1 MTDAATA
8 GVSEN
13 LMDTEVTNGA
23 PDSATGASALLSR
36 KGLFG
41 KSGVLNQGLEA
52 SIAVEKEVLKPDNDN
67 SNGDGHDEPN
77 TSGSGTDA
85 LEIAS
90 SEDPKEEGE
99 EEPSPVDGSGEDQ
112 AKTDSQ
118 SNVDPEH
125 SGSAEVDKA
134 ETDKADED
142 DSARDSEGDTLKDE
156 SGNKEDAMAEGKQ
169 HEDHAE
175 DKAEE
180 DGNNEAETGDNDQ
193 VADKT
198 VEGGSGYESEAHNS
212 EPHDGSGEKVTE
224 PVPIVEEPEPTKDN
238 EPEAEP
244 EQVVEEVCVKKIIS
258 MDTDD
263 VDQNTITEEAS
274 ATAADNGKPNDE
286 MEITEITEITVGEN
300 EKERADEDAPV
311 VEEPDSA
318 ESECMEEGEKDESVG
333 KPEIE
338 AIVIEEVECDT
349 TEKADAATA
358 TEERT
363 SSRRSAP
370 VTPVAKK
377 TPARGKASPAK
388 KTPSRKRTDE
398 EKADDEEKP
407 ETTEQ
412 LSDAKREN
420 EDEDEAAIEP
430 KSLRSRKRRSNVV
443 ETPKKEEQ
451 IPAKKRGG
459 AARNAKKDVAAE
471 AEDESEQDSAKEK
484 EGEKTDDMDSEPTR
498 CSLRSRA
505 AKTPA
510 KQESPAPKSATRRG
524 RSAKKDED
532 TTEKKEAEAESRT
545 EPETPRRGRKSVTS
559 TPAATKTPKASKSSS
574 AKKGKDEDHDPY
586 DIETEIE
593 RHPEPLKNIQ
603 MEVQSF
609 GEVKYAK
616 TSSGKYERTEKTAES
631 RVVNLAELAPRTKQ
645 RKSLAD
651 LTPGRKKASPNATT
665 GSRTAPQ
672 SSRGKRKLKAE
683 SEEADKE
690 EGPVE
695 VEQTSDDQ
703 TSSKK
708 AKKAAETPKT
718 GGSARKRRTSQQTPL
733 VPPKRPHVEIPQL
746 SAEDLLAVDHPQ
758 DEHAAYEAGARVYA
772 MFDGLFYPAVVVSR
786 DGLGRYKVSFI
797 EDGVVKDVPP
807 AGVIPLRALDKDK
820 ECYFSDAS
828 QKDRLAVKV
837 VKGPDAKRAS
847 AWQEAEF
854 ELEQLDDD
862 GNSMGKKL
870 KGVWTN
876 LALSK
881 EDWRDYINRKSREAT
896 DVIADNI
903 ESTEDR
909 HLRRSKAASSSQPS
923 TPSVAKSTPRS
934 QKKEKAASMTP
945 PKTKTPAKG
954 GRRKKAEAATESS
967 SKAEEADEG
976 WYLVVSVVV
985 EMISISSD
993 ASETADT
1000 SEEQIFAGKLFIL
1013 TSANRP
1019 NIDTGFKK
1027 KFMTDFIS
1035 SHGGLVVDDMKEVD
1049 EHPEMERFLV
1059 SDTHYRTH
1067 KYLAALVRAMPCVSH
1082 EWIYKCLN
1090 ERKLVDYK
1098 SYLLPSGVSILD
1110 DREYPLPK
1118 QRGVLLRNKRVMVHS
1133 NVTPPSKKSM
1143 SFEQIWVPMV
1153 PQLGGEIVSEM
1164 PDEEGKLDI
1173 LLTDNSATPSL
1184 VEKARKIGS
1193 AVVSSEWLI
1202 QGIIMDRLPDVNAH
1216 QKFLHNGGVCT

>member
-13 LMDTEVTNGA
+13 LMDTESSGLGYWRFRSPLEKGPVWKIRRLGA
-23 PDSATGASALLSR
+23 
-36 KGLFG
+36 
-41 KSGVLNQGLEA
+41 VINLNQGLEA

-90 SEDPKEEGE
+90 SEDPKEVGE
-99 EEPSPVDGSGEDQ
+99 EEPSPVDDSGENQ
-112 AKTDSQ
+112 TTTDSQ
-118 SNVDPEH
+118 SNADPGDN
-125 SGSAEVDKA
+125 GSAEVDKA
-134 ETDKADED
+134 ETDKADGD
-142 DSARDSEGDTLKDE
+142 GSARDSEGDTHKDE
-156 SGNKEDAMAEGKQ
+156 SGDKEDTMAEGEQ
-169 HEDHAE
+169 NEDHAE
-175 DKAEE
+175 DKVEE
-180 DGNNEAETGDNDQ
+180 DTDKEAEAGDNDQ
-193 VADKT
+193 VADKP
-198 VEGGSGYESEAHNS
+198 VEDGSGHESEAHHS
-212 EPHDGSGEKVTE
+212 EPQDGSEEKVTE

-238 EPEAEP
+238 EPEP

-258 MDTDD
+258 LDTDD
-263 VDQNTITEEAS
+263 VDQDTITEEAS
-274 ATAADNGKPNDE
+274 AAAADNGKPNDE
-286 MEITEITEITVGEN
+286 MEITEITEIIAGEN
-300 EKERADEDAPV
+300 EKEQADEDAPV

-318 ESECMEEGEKDESVG
+318 ESECMEEGEKDESVD

-338 AIVIEEVECDT
+338 AMVVEEVECDA
-349 TEKADAATA
+349 TEKGDTATA
-358 TEERT
+358 AEERT

-377 TPARGKASPAK
+377 TPARGKASPVK

-412 LSDAKREN
+412 PSGDKGET
-420 EDEDEAAIEP
+420 EEKDEAAVEP
-430 KSLRSRKRRSNVV
+430 KSLRSRGRRSHVV

-451 IPAKKRGG
+451 TPAKKRGR
-459 AARNAKKDVAAE
+459 AAKNAKKDVAAE

-510 KQESPAPKSATRRG
+510 KQESPAPKSAARRG
-524 RSAKKDED
+524 RSAKKDDD

-545 EPETPRRGRKSVTS
+545 EPETPRRGRKSAAS
-559 TPAATKTPKASKSSS
+559 TPAATKTPKIAKGSS
-574 AKKGKDEDHDPY
+574 AKKVKDEHHDPY

-672 SSRGKRKLKAE
+672 SSRGKRKLKVE

-690 EGPVE
+690 EEPME
-695 VEQTSDDQ
+695 EEQASDDQ

-708 AKKAAETPKT
+708 AKKSAETPKT
-718 GGSARKRRTSQQTPL
+718 GGSARKRRASQQTPL
-733 VPPKRPHVEIPQL
+733 ISPKRPHVEIPQL

-786 DGLGRYKVSFI
+786 DGLGRYKVSFV

-862 GNSMGKKL
+862 GNSLGKKL

-934 QKKEKAASMTP
+934 QKKEKAASTTP
-945 PKTKTPAKG
+945 AAKTKTPAKA
-954 GRRKKAEAATESS
+954 GRRKKAEAAPESS
-967 SKAEEADEG
+967 SKAEEADE
-976 WYLVVSVVV
+976 
-985 EMISISSD
+985 D

-1118 QRGVLLRNKRVMVHS
+1118 ERGVLLRNKRVMVHS

-1164 PDEEGKLDI
+1164 PEEEGKLDI